1 MSLNHLAVIMDG
13 NRRWAKSKGL
23 PIKLGHRAGAKAFEA
38 AIENCADLGIKYLT
52 VYAFSTEN
60 WKRSEEEVN
69 TLMELLKDYL
79 SKMKQTLK
87 GKDVKVNILGDI
99 NAFSPELR
107 NSIIELENMTK
118 DNKSFT
124 VNICLNYGGRDEI
137 VHAVKKIVDSG
148 IKSSEITEE
157 TLKNNL
163 YTSGIPDPDLL
174 IRTSGEVRL
183 SNYLL
188 WQLAYTEFLFIDKNW
203 PDFDK
208 SDIEY
213 AIEVYNKR
221 NRKYGGC

>member
-1 MSLNHLAVIMDG
+1 MSLNHLAIIMDG
-13 NRRWAKSKGL
+13 NRRWAKNKGL
-23 PIKLGHRAGAKAFEA
+23 PIKLGHKAGAKAFEN
-38 AIENCADLGIKYLT
+38 AIENCANLGIKILT

-69 TLMELLKDYL
+69 TLMDLLKDYL
-79 SKMKQTLK
+79 GKMQEKLK
-87 GKDVKVNILGDI
+87 DKDVKVNVLGDI
-99 NAFSPELR
+99 SAFSPDLIE
-107 NSIIELENMTK
+107 SINRLQDMTR
-118 DNKSFT
+118 DRSGFT
-124 VNICLNYGGRDEI
+124 VNICLNYGSSDEI
-137 VHAVKKIVDSG
+137 VHAVKKIIDSG
-148 IKSSEITEE
+148 ISSEEVNEE
-157 TLKNNL
+157 LISNSL
-163 YTSGIPDPDLL
+163 YTKGMPDPDLL

-213 AIEVYNKR
+213 AIEIYNKR

>member
-1 MSLNHLAVIMDG
+1 MSLNHLAIIMDG

-23 PIKLGHRAGAKAFEA
+23 PIKMGHKAGAKTFEKTM
-38 AIENCADLGIKYLT
+38 ENCGSLGIKYLT

-69 TLMELLKDYL
+69 ALMELLRDYL
-79 SKMKQTLK
+79 SNMKKTLK
-87 GKDVKVNILGDI
+87 GKDVRINVLGDI
-99 NAFSPELR
+99 SAFSSDLR
-107 NSIIELENMTK
+107 ESIIELENMTK
-118 DNKSFT
+118 NNT
-124 VNICLNYGGRDEI
+124 GLIVNICLNYGGRDEI

-148 IKSSEITEE
+148 ISVDDITEE
-157 TLKNNL
+157 VISNNL
-163 YTSGIPDPDLL
+163 YTADIPDPDLL

-208 SDIEY
+208 SDLEY
-213 AIEVYNKR
+213 AIEIYNKR

>member
-1 MSLNHLAVIMDG
+1 MSLNHLAIIMDG

-23 PIKLGHRAGAKAFEA
+23 PVKMGHKAGAKAFEK
-38 AIENCADLGIKYLT
+38 AIENCANLGIKILT

-69 TLMELLKDYL
+69 TLMTLLKEYL
-79 SKMKQTLK
+79 DKMKEILD
-87 GKDVKVNILGDI
+87 GKDVRVNVLGDI
-99 NAFSPELR
+99 SAFTPDLIE
-107 NSIIELENMTK
+107 SITTLQEMTEDK
-118 DNKSFT
+118 KGFI

-148 IKSSEITEE
+148 VPSSRINEE
-157 TLKNNL
+157 LISNNL
-163 YTSGIPDPDLL
+163 YTAGMPDPDLL
-174 IRTSGEVRL
+174 IRTSGEIRL

-221 NRKYGGC
+221 NRKFGGC

>member
-1 MSLNHLAVIMDG
+1 MSLNHLAIIMDG
-13 NRRWAKSKGL
+13 NRRWAKNKGL
-23 PIKLGHRAGAKAFEA
+23 PIKLGHKAGAKAFEST
-38 AIENCADLGIKYLT
+38 IENCVSLGIKYLT

-69 TLMELLKDYL
+69 TLMGLLKDYL
-79 SKMKQTLK
+79 SKMKQKLN
-87 GKDVKVNILGDI
+87 GKDIKVNILGDI
-99 NAFSPELR
+99 NAFSPELK

-118 DNKSFT
+118 ENKSFT

-137 VHAVKKIVDSG
+137 VHAIKKIVDSG

-157 TLKNNL
+157 TLTNNL
-163 YTSGIPDPDLL
+163 YTAGIPDPDLL

-213 AIEVYNKR
+213 AIDVYNKR
-221 NRKYGGC
+221 TRKFGGC

>member
-1 MSLNHLAVIMDG
+1 MSLNHLAIIMDG
-13 NRRWAKSKGL
+13 NRRWAKNKGL
-23 PIKLGHRAGAKAFEA
+23 PIKLGHKAGAKAFEN
-38 AIENCADLGIKYLT
+38 AIENCANLGIKILT

-69 TLMELLKDYL
+69 TLMDLLKDYL
-79 SKMKQTLK
+79 GKMQEKLK
-87 GKDVKVNILGDI
+87 DKDVKVNVLGDI
-99 NAFSPELR
+99 SAFSPDLIE
-107 NSIIELENMTK
+107 SINRLQDMTR
-118 DNKSFT
+118 DRSGFT
-124 VNICLNYGGRDEI
+124 VNICLNYGSRDEI
-137 VHAVKKIVDSG
+137 VHAVKKIIDSG
-148 IKSSEITEE
+148 ISSEEVNEE
-157 TLKNNL
+157 LISNSL
-163 YTSGIPDPDLL
+163 YTKGMPDPDLL

-213 AIEVYNKR
+213 AIEIYNKR